1 MGIKLYHNG
10 QWVEFGSGGGFE
22 GTTYQLKC
30 TKDSDG
36 GSTGT
41 DADPYLFLDA
51 SSGNDDSIQITGGT
65 NCSVN
70 RNDDGKLTIDVQG
83 AGASGA
89 AGSDKQVQFN
99 DGGSTLAG
107 ANGLEFE
114 KYTSTTGFPILI
126 LKPSSSESTTYG
138 GGRISAQT
146 NDASD
151 NDPYNRATITADGGL
166 ELMRRRVVDPIGG
179 PYIDFKS
186 GQVVDFDSRIQM
198 DYTLESGSINT
209 DSADYSA
216 ITFQTGG
223 KGYYSTS
230 NPTNPNGRVIERLR
244 IGKAGEIGILAGPKI
259 GNGDVA
265 NNRTDAQKY
274 GNVGEVLTSNG
285 KGNSVSWTS
294 KGTPSGSVFT
304 TGLQVN
310 IPATQPPV
318 TLDATVN
325 IANFNSNTGSN
336 QSKLLIYNVRRVAAT
351 SWENTAMVIQ
361 RQVDNT
367 NFGYIRFGDGLGNQA
382 NGHTLCF
389 GNSAERLKITADG
402 NIGIGIANPSGMLE
416 VQKNGV
422 PAIIS
427 NYNNSKHIQMDAGAS
442 GAGFQLTTGHYF
454 AINHQPYANRGT
466 NTNLTER
473 LRIDA
478 TGNILCSSSTAYFG
492 LPRVTTSGKSSLS
505 NLVDG
510 SVIYNTTENRIEV
523 RVSGSWRQ
531 VTTEN
536 I

>member
-1 MGIKLYHNG
+1 
-10 QWVEFGSGGGFE
+10 
-22 GTTYQLKC
+22 
-30 TKDSDG
+30 
-36 GSTGT
+36 
-41 DADPYLFLDA
+41 
-51 SSGNDDSIQITGGT
+51 
-65 NCSVN
+65 
-70 RNDDGKLTIDVQG
+70 
-83 AGASGA
+83 
-89 AGSDKQVQFN
+89 
-99 DGGSTLAG
+99 
-107 ANGLEFE
+107 
-114 KYTSTTGFPILI
+114 
-126 LKPSSSESTTYG
+126 
-138 GGRISAQT
+138 
-146 NDASD
+146 
-151 NDPYNRATITADGGL
+151 
-166 ELMRRRVVDPIGG
+166 
-179 PYIDFKS
+179 
-186 GQVVDFDSRIQM
+186 
-198 DYTLESGSINT
+198 
-209 DSADYSA
+209 
-216 ITFQTGG
+216 
-223 KGYYSTS
+223 
-230 NPTNPNGRVIERLR
+230 
-244 IGKAGEIGILAGPKI
+244 
-259 GNGDVA
+259 
-265 NNRTDAQKY
+265 
-274 GNVGEVLTSNG
+274 
-285 KGNSVSWTS
+285 
-294 KGTPSGSVFT
+294 
-304 TGLQVN
+304 
-310 IPATQPPV
+310 
-318 TLDATVN
+318 

-427 NYNNSKHIQMDAGAS
+427 NYNNSKHIQMDAGGS